1 MKSEV
6 FYNKKSIEKSFDIKV
21 SPLVNVEKDTIVN
34 INNLLNRVKVVQHDE
49 KKKKFIFFGYGLLL
63 LASMGIFISIIK

>member
-49 KKKKFIFFGYGLLL
+49 KKKNLFFLV
-63 LASMGIFISIIK
+63 MGFCCWHQWEFLYQL